1 MSTIESTVGSLQQI
15 YAIVI
20 ALAIAEA
27 FMQFVL
33 DPKSSCE
40 QVGIQKERFLP
51 LLSLLFLV
59 VPFYHGMTR
68 FFCEVYH
75 EDQINNFYGVWLLV
89 DCGVFTIEAGLFF
102 ILARSLSKE
111 RWFTF
116 YLTVMV
122 LLILDIFWGMLV
134 LCCRTNIIC
143 SWVIVNLCTVPLLGI
158 ILLKFRKS
166 TSWWAIFL
174 AFLVVLARSVADY
187 YTGWEF
193 YFPKL

>member
-1 MSTIESTVGSLQQI
+1 MNTIDSTVGSLQQI

-33 DPKSSCE
+33 DPKPSCE
-40 QVGIQKERFLP
+40 QAGIQKERILP
-51 LLSLLFLV
+51 LLSLLILV

-68 FFCEVYH
+68 FFCDVYQ
-75 EDQINNFYGVWLLV
+75 EDQINDFYGVWLLV
-89 DCGVFTIEAGLFF
+89 DCCVFTVEACLFF
-102 ILARSLSKE
+102 ILARSLPKD
-111 RWFTF
+111 RWLTF

-134 LCCRTNIIC
+134 WCCRTSVIRY
-143 SWVIVNLCTVPLLGI
+143 WVIVNLCTLPLLGI
-158 ILLKFRKS
+158 ILFKFRKS
-166 TSWWAIFL
+166 TSWWAISL
-174 AFLVVLARSVADY
+174 AFLVVLARTVADY
-187 YTGWEF
+187 CTGWEF